1 MAQIMESYEKK
12 YNRKKYK
19 KSSIEIINR
28 KETKSIVSNIMAS
41 IDFLDPLWPFW
52 GAEIKKRQTG
62 FDSTPHHSTP
72 YRATPL
78 LTSPS
83 DNDEI
88 KSNYRIHISFAKKP
102 ISAKKKNHI
111 GLKIFHKMQTG
122 WTRFWRYI
130 FFLGSHSVQFQL
142 SF

>member
-1 MAQIMESYEKK
+1 MKK
-12 YNRKKYK
+12 SSRDGPNNGVIWKNTTEK

-102 ISAKKKNHI
+102 ISAKKKSHRSKNI
-111 GLKIFHKMQTG
+111 SQNADGVDTILTIYFFF
-122 WTRFWRYI
+122 RFT
-130 FFLGSHSVQFQL
+130 FSSVPA
-142 SF
+142 